1 MNMQTVFFP
10 GLADSMQTVFS
21 GLADMNMQTVFFSG
35 LADTNMQTVFFR
47 IGRQYAE
54 HVFPDWP
61 TICGPCFFL
70 SGRQC
75 ADRVFFRVADN
86 MQTVFFFPEW
96 PTICRPCFFF
106 VVFPPDWPTIYRLC
120 VSGLA
125 DNMQT
130 VFARHKR
137 SGEGEKEVKSD
148 RERPRSNHI

>member
-86 MQTVFFFPEW
+86 MQTVFFFF
-96 PTICRPCFFF
+96 RSSRQYVDRVF
-106 VVFPPDWPTIYRLC
+106 VVVFSSPDWPTIYRLC
-120 VSGLA
+120 FRIGRQYA
-125 DNMQT
+125 DRVCPPQE
-130 VFARHKR
+130 KR
-137 SGEGEKEVKSD
+137 RG
-148 RERPRSNHI
+148 RERSEE